1 MVDVNYDISATI
13 VVFSNPREPTN
24 PLPPTYN
31 YDLYI
36 RRQSPGEPPA
46 TQPRQPNSTSL
57 LTGLSDNDENVL
69 SKIAKLASSLVD
81 VLCKAESFAKQINA
95 NVSSSSNFPELPE
108 STLKAVQ
115 QEFEFYSE
123 LYTSDQTYHRDP
135 LMQKREHTAYKI
147 MTVNTG
153 NLVSGKT
160 MTPITPQEQ
169 DATTTA
175 LIGTDPVLRPMPE
188 RLASISEKL
197 RICQDLLSHDKFED
211 YVKLAREILAEA
223 DVLAVDCE
231 IGSQVTSRAIKAINQ
246 GGINYNPLTESYRE
260 YYDHTFAN
268 RENLV
273 HRYNEVRKYVWRL
286 EEHL

>member
-1 MVDVNYDISATI
+1 MDDVNYDISATI
-13 VVFSNPREPTN
+13 VVFSNPREPTD

-36 RRQSPGEPPA
+36 RRQTPA
-46 TQPRQPNSTSL
+46 GQPNSTSL
-57 LTGLSDNDENVL
+57 LTGLSDRDENVL
-69 SKIAKLASSLVD
+69 SKIAKLTSSLVD
-81 VLCKAESFAKQINA
+81 ALCKAESFAKQIQA

-115 QEFEFYSE
+115 EEFEFYSE
-123 LYTSDQTYHRDP
+123 LYTSDQNYHRGP

-175 LIGTDPVLRPMPE
+175 LIGNDPVLRPMPE
-188 RLASISEKL
+188 RLASISGKL
-197 RICQDLLSHDKFED
+197 RQCQDLLSRDKFED

-231 IGSQVTSRAIKAINQ
+231 IGSQVTSRAIKVINQ

-273 HRYNEVRKYVWRL
+273 HRYNEARKFAWQL
-286 EEHL
+286 DEHL